1 MVLLFIRNGRYNLIK
16 IVHYPLRIYQGKPN
30 DFNDL
35 AKMLDN
41 AAKIWIIGNIK
52 GQRHSA
58 TAPKFGGKHYV

>member
-16 IVHYPLRIYQGKPN
+16 IVHYPLRIYQEKPN

-41 AAKIWIIGNIK
+41 DAKI
-52 GQRHSA
+52 
-58 TAPKFGGKHYV
+58 